1 MSFQPSALSYADAAQ
16 AYKLPI
22 SSGGSP
28 STPDGQKVTF
38 GSGAHRAI
46 EAQINSIYGPFPR
59 PAGQVINYRDVKGY
73 DAMGKEDG
81 YIYRQLKDGN
91 IFIQVSGYKPT
102 VGGTKTSPPEKVPEP
117 TVGSGVPLDTAEGTD
132 WKRIAMLYGIPAAV
146 IGISFGVYWFYGRKK

>member
-22 SSGGSP
+22 SSGGTP

-38 GSGAHRAI
+38 GSSAHRAI

-59 PAGQVINYRDVKGY
+59 PTGQIVNYRDVKGY

-81 YIYRQLKDGN
+81 YIYRQMKDGN

-102 VGGTKTSPPEKVPEP
+102 VGGTKTSPPVTVP
-117 TVGSGVPLDTAEGTD
+117 DAAEGGVD
-132 WKRIAMLYGIPAAV
+132 WKTIAMYGIPLAV
-146 IGISFGVYWFYGRKK
+146 LGISVGVYLMYGRGPNKAVVK